1 MIYSIKSLLNK
12 AVLLYDNE
20 NRNNWFLS
28 FPCQVSLSVDYLHW
42 IRMTESFYL
51 LNGEDEEEEIEDLG
65 SLEDFCLKIMLDL
78 EDLGKMLVTKITP
91 V

>member
-1 MIYSIKSLLNK
+1 
-12 AVLLYDNE
+12 
-20 NRNNWFLS
+20 
-28 FPCQVSLSVDYLHW
+28 
-42 IRMTESFYL
+42 MTESFYL

-65 SLEDFCLKIMLDL
+65 SLEDFCLKIMLNL